1 MPGVTKGE
9 VVGCDNPLLQ
19 FFYQEK
25 GRLVDV
31 SELAFEIVDVTLKSS
46 IFTSPALDVSDCPTG
61 VKLGLGR
68 YAALIADTSGYSVG
82 THRITWTYK
91 VTAADPEKKWS
102 QLFEVLDSMVFASG
116 AGFRTYVTSASMF
129 SSNAFDGCSVSDLQS
144 AGLEIA
150 EQIEDLT
157 GRYFE
162 PRYIEM
168 LLNGTDAAALVIQEP
183 IIGISDVA
191 VLSGDITSG
200 DLPIDLDGLR
210 VYNRHLQG
218 VSGSIGM
225 VDHDDRDNPRIE
237 FATDLP
243 PGAGSIT
250 QAHFHRGRQNIKVN
264 GVFGYTEP
272 DGTPVGRSPLR
283 LARAAGILTL
293 RKILDPFG
301 LDVSVSQP
309 GRLREAKTRDQM
321 IKFGGASDGVLGPLT
336 GDRIVDDILMT
347 YLRPPHYGAV
357 GSTAR
362 TRSMV
367 IGP

>member
-1 MPGVTKGE
+1 MPGVTKSE
-9 VVGCDNPLLQ
+9 IVGCDNPLLQ

-25 GRLVDV
+25 GRLTDITDL
-31 SELAFEIVDVTLKSS
+31 EFEIVDVTSKSS
-46 IFTSPALDVSDCPTG
+46 IFSSGALDVADCPTG

-68 YAALIADTSGYSVG
+68 YAALIVDTSGYDVG

-91 VTAADPEKKWS
+91 VTPTGPERKWS
-102 QLFEVLDSMVFASG
+102 QIFEVLDSVAFPTG
-116 AGFRTYVTSASMF
+116 AGFRTYVTSASMLAA
-129 SSNAFDGCSVSDLQS
+129 NAFAGCDASSLQR

-150 EQIEDLT
+150 EQIEALT
-157 GRYFE
+157 GRFFE
-162 PRYIEM
+162 PRYVEM
-168 LLNGTDAAALVIQEP
+168 KLNGTDASALVMQEP
-183 IIGISDVA
+183 IIGISEVS
-191 VLSGDITSG
+191 VLSGDVASG
-200 DLPIDLDGLR
+200 DLPIDLTGLR

-250 QAHFHRGRQNIKVN
+250 QAHFHRGRLNIQVN
-264 GVFGYTEP
+264 GVFGFTEP

-283 LARAAGILTL
+283 LERAAGILTL

-309 GRLREAKTRDQM
+309 GRLREAKTRDQQ
-321 IKFGGASDGVLGPLT
+321 IKFGGAADGVIGPLT
-336 GDRIVDDILMT
+336 GDRIVDDILMA

-367 IGP
+367 GAP